1 MIDYPRSE
9 SPSHDPLRIRFIGL
23 GNAGVHLA
31 DRLTMANPGIEVVAM
46 NTDVQSLTQ
55 SVAPQKVVLGQKVTR
70 GLGTGGD
77 PEVGYEA
84 AQESVDEVRAA
95 VEGAQIVFL
104 AAGLG
109 GGTASGGIG
118 LLAGHAREAGATVF
132 AIVTSPFSFEGRRRS
147 TQAAEA
153 VTALAGQCHAVI
165 HFENDRM
172 SEISSPRAGI
182 EETFETSDSLL
193 ISCVNALVDI
203 LKGGGPMPVSMADL
217 LAAIGG
223 GSAQALFGRG
233 EASGENRAHEALE
246 RALRSPLLDR
256 GRLLEEGHAVIA
268 HISGPSSLSFAEVA
282 AIMRELDRH
291 IADNARLFLGV
302 TASADSSAP
311 FFVTVIGNYSAHT
324 ATETVA
330 APVPAPQATL
340 APVRKTPEPV
350 EKKPAPVKPEEDERP
365 LFETPQPTPAPEE
378 KPPAPPPVQVR
389 EPRPAPVKPAAPPSR
404 VKQETLQF
412 ETVARGRFE
421 KSEPTIVEGEDLDVP
436 TFLRMRGKP
445 ADDR

>member
-9 SPSHDPLRIRFIGL
+9 SPSHEPLRIRFIGL
-23 GNAGVHLA
+23 GNTGVHLA
-31 DRLTMANPGIEVVAM
+31 DRLTMANPGIDVVAM
-46 NTDVQSLTQ
+46 NTDAQSLAQ
-55 SVAPQKVVLGQKVTR
+55 SVAPQKIVLGQQVTR

-84 AQESVDEVRAA
+84 AQESIDEVRSA
-95 VEGAQIVFL
+95 VTGAQIIFL

-118 LLAGHAREAGATVF
+118 LLAGQAREAGATVF

-153 VTALAGQCHAVI
+153 VSALAAQCHAVI

-172 SEISSPRAGI
+172 SGISSPRAGI
-182 EETFETSDSLL
+182 EETFEASDSLL

-203 LKGGGPMPVSMADL
+203 LQGGGPMPVTMADL

-223 GSAQALFGRG
+223 GSAKALFGRG
-233 EASGENRAHEALE
+233 EGTGENRAHEALE
-246 RALRSPLLDR
+246 RALRSPLLDK

-268 HISGPSSLSFAEVA
+268 HISGPPSLSFAEVA

-291 IADNARLFLGV
+291 LSDSARLFLGV
-302 TASADSSAP
+302 TTSSDASAP
-311 FFVTVIGNYSAHT
+311 FFVTVIGNYAAQTT
-324 ATETVA
+324 AETVSS
-330 APVPAPQATL
+330 PAPREEI
-340 APVRKTPEPV
+340 APPRKAPEPE
-350 EKKPAPVKPEEDERP
+350 EKKTAPAKPVEDERP
-365 LFETPQPTPAPEE
+365 LFEPPSPAPVVVE
-378 KPPAPPPVQVR
+378 KQPAPAPPPVR
-389 EPRPAPVKPAAPPSR
+389 ETRPVPPAKPAAPPPSK

-436 TFLRMRGKP
+436 TFLRMRGKSS
-445 ADDR
+445 DR